1 MKKLLTVIIVLV
13 LSVSFSCH
21 AAAFSPYENYTY
33 PAEEEGSLEDT
44 QAYLPEEIITGE
56 TLGTTN
62 FLNPEDIYVS
72 TSRQIYVVDTG
83 NNRIVVFDENQTLLK
98 VIDGFDNSGTADAFS
113 GPKGIF
119 VDEDDNLYIADSG
132 NDRIVVLDISGN
144 LKKIVTL
151 PQSVLLDGIKF
162 SPEKVVVDHSGRI
175 FAISPNTNKGII
187 GIDAQGNFTGFYG
200 VLKTNGTFDL
210 FKYFA
215 TDPQRETMEQSVP
228 VAYSNMDID
237 VEGFVYT
244 SVALT
249 DISGDYN
256 PDIFI
261 RKLNPSGN
269 DVLNRNGNHDIIGDV
284 IFYKN
289 AEEQENSSFC
299 DVTFVGENCYSALDQ
314 RYGRIFT
321 YDKDGNL
328 LFVFGAKGGSLGQFY
343 LPVSLDVLDK
353 TYYVLDR
360 NYNQIVVFKPTEY
373 GELLL
378 NASNAYNN
386 RNYDEAEEY
395 YDRLLELSVY
405 SDVVYQGKANCLYH
419 NQEYGEAMKYYKLC
433 ENKDMY
439 IEAFKYYRND
449 LIDRYFMYA
458 MTTIVILVIVLV
470 GVSFIR
476 KRKRRAAHE

>member
-1 MKKLLTVIIVLV
+1 MKKILTAIIVLA
-13 LSVSFSCH
+13 LSVTFSCH

-33 PAEEEGSLEDT
+33 PAEEESSFVDT
-44 QAYLPEEIITGE
+44 QAYLPKVIITGE

-62 FLNPEDIYVS
+62 FSNPEDIYIS
-72 TSRQIYVVDTG
+72 NSRHIYVVDTG
-83 NNRIVVFDENQTLLK
+83 NNRIIVFNEKQTLIK
-98 VIDGFDNSGTADAFS
+98 VIVGFDNSGITDVFS
-113 GPKGIF
+113 SPKGIY

-132 NDRIVVLDISGN
+132 NDRIVVLDAIGK
-144 LKKIVTL
+144 LIKIVTL
-151 PQSVLLDGIKF
+151 PQNVLLDGIKF

-175 FAISPNTNKGII
+175 FAVSPNTNKGII

-200 VLKTNGTFDL
+200 ALETGGTFDI

-215 TDPQRETMEQSVP
+215 TDTQRETMEQSVP

-237 VEGFVYT
+237 AEGFVYT

-269 DVLNRNGNHDIIGDV
+269 DVLNRNGNYDIIGDV

-289 AEEQENSSFC
+289 AEEQENSIFC
-299 DVTFVGENCYSALDQ
+299 DVTVIGENCYSALDQ

-321 YDKDGNL
+321 YDKEGNL
-328 LFVFGAKGGSLGQFY
+328 LFVFGAKGSSLGQFS
-343 LPVSLDVLDK
+343 LPVSLDVLEK

-360 NYNQIVVFKPTEY
+360 NYKQIVVFEPTEY

-378 NASNAYNN
+378 SASDEYSK

-395 YDRLLELSVY
+395 YDRLLTLSVY
-405 SDVVYQGKANCLYH
+405 SDAVYQGKANCLYH

-433 ENKDMY
+433 KNKDMY

-458 MTTIVILVIVLV
+458 MTAIVILVVVLV

-476 KRKRRAAHE
+476 KRKRRTAHE